1 MLSHDATHQVRYC
14 LASDL
19 DDKRVAA
26 FEAALAQATDQI
38 GPCVAFVDVGGSDGR
53 CTRGARDDYW
63 LLIVQAK
70 EEGCFVRPD
79 FMGPS
84 RMNLGWCDSIAY
96 AGNIMHELCAAF
108 GKDRTC
114 LHVWLFD

>member
-1 MLSHDATHQVRYC
+1 M
-14 LASDL
+14 
-19 DDKRVAA
+19 
-26 FEAALAQATDQI
+26 
-38 GPCVAFVDVGGSDGR
+38 
-53 CTRGARDDYW
+53 
-63 LLIVQAK
+63 VQAE